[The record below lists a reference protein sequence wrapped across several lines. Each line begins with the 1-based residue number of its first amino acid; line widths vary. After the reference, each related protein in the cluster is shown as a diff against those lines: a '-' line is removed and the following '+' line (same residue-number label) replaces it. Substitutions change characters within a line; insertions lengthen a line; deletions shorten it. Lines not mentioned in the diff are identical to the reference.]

1 MPVEPPQWHVGCIGL
16 LLHCC
21 AQRLEVAMSDR
32 QRLSLLAAILIT
44 AVSVPASSAQTA
56 DVMTPLPPVA
66 VLAAADFE
74 QVTPDA
80 SCLTRCGAA
89 RDRRIVQVKD
99 RKYWSAFDGIE
110 CRPNADGPNCN
121 AQWQECRDACRTIP
135 CITACN
141 QPFQSCCVAAEQVRV
156 TRDYDT
162 CVVQCPASK
171 VPVTPP
177 APPPPPPQPKTGG
190 EATGVGGANAAT
202 TFEAVLTGMFEVW
215 MQIPTHSDVINLL
228 TLRNGPMMDAFVMN
242 LDGTITNNLGRT
254 RPLPAFLE
262 DRVQTG
268 PPFAAIDDTS
278 FTHAGIREV
287 FPGASDLDLNI
298 LIGRLS
304 LAVGMTNDPAAKQV
318 LEQAKALQASMNKRA
333 FTQYQAGGTCGAPE
347 RLEQVRRI
355 RQSGRL
361 SSTCMF
367 TPNTSLRETLETVPS
382 GSFNVGSSEHSSV
395 RGTINGG
402 GDFLDHIPEPPP
414 DIRTPAVLVFA
425 ARRVLPQSMVP
436 LTQLVMPGV
445 VVTGLG
451 GNADVVADLG
461 LNGLEALVCLK
472 GVARVRELV
481 TNAERTVNAGEAVII
496 VPGRGISTPRRL
508 NSDRLKS
515 LTRPMMIGSS
525 LLKPGAEL
533 HARPLLNGQLTI
545 DARMVAGQPAG
556 AAYALEV
563 GVGNNWLVAPPV
575 NKGERGQL
583 ADGRP
588 FEYRD
593 PTWNRWLVFASP
605 NFNAN
610 NTTVGGRFQ
619 LMTDAGQ
626 AYRYVWDIS
635 PFAAPGTRTGLRI
648 RNVHETLPM
657 EVRVYR

>member
-1 MPVEPPQWHVGCIGL
+1 
-16 LLHCC
+16 
-21 AQRLEVAMSDR
+21 MSDR
-32 QRLSLLAAILIT
+32 QRLALLAAILIT

-66 VLAAADFE
+66 VLGAVDFE
-74 QVTPDA
+74 QGTPDA

-89 RDRRIVQVKD
+89 RDRAMAELKD
-99 RKYWSAFDGIE
+99 RKYWSLFDSNCWTLTGGPDCAATRQT
-110 CRPNADGPNCN
+110 CREACAPKYDNACMN
-121 AQWQECRDACRTIP
+121 ACET
-135 CITACN
+135 
-141 QPFQSCCVAAEQVRV
+141 PFQSCCAANDR
-156 TRDYDT
+156 TRAARDYDA

-171 VPVTPP
+171 APP
-177 APPPPPPQPKTGG
+177 APPPPPSQPPTGG
-190 EATGVGGANAAT
+190 EGTGAGGAKAAT

-228 TLRNGPMMDAFVMN
+228 TLRNGPMMDAFVMSP
-242 LDGTITNNLGRT
+242 DGTITNNLGRT
-254 RPLPAFLE
+254 RPLPTFLE

-287 FPGASDLDLNI
+287 FPGASDVDLNI

-304 LAVGMTNDPAAKQV
+304 LAVGMTDDPAAKQV
-318 LEQAKALQASMNKRA
+318 LEQAKALQAAMNKRA

-382 GSFNVGSSEHSSV
+382 GSLNVGSSEHASI

-402 GDFLDHIPEPPP
+402 GDFIDLPELPPP

-425 ARRVLPQSMVP
+425 ARRVLPQPTVP

-445 VVTGLG
+445 VVTGLR

-481 TNAERTVNAGEAVII
+481 TNTERTVNAGEAVII

-508 NSDRLKS
+508 SSDRLKR

-533 HARPLLNGQLTI
+533 YARPLLNGQLTI

-563 GVGNNWLVAPPV
+563 SVGNSWLVVPPV

-583 ADGRP
+583 ADGRA

-610 NTTVGGRFQ
+610 NTTAGGRFQ
-619 LMTDAGQ
+619 LMTDDGQ

-635 PFAAPGTRTGLRI
+635 RLAAPGTRAGLRI

-657 EVRVYR
+657 DVRVYR